1 MEYFQRVIIIILFL
15 LISLEAYSQ
24 SIYSEIRGQVF
35 IPDGDASG
43 VHVINLTK
51 NRVTITNRKGDF
63 QLEAQV
69 NDTISFSLIGYSN
82 SKLIVTEN
90 VIKGE
95 EIYIQLKE
103 TAIDL
108 EEVIV
113 KPFYLTGS
121 LKEDLID
128 QEKEISALSLN
139 LPNAD
144 VKIKTQT
151 ERKFY
156 TATDLDFQWN
166 SIKLDPI
173 MNAITGRTKMIK
185 NRLRLENERSKYDK
199 IYRNIDSTI
208 LIESFSIPGE
218 NLYEFYYYCKVDPK
232 FDSIIEFKN
241 YGKIYL
247 FMEKK
252 SLEYKRIHSK
262 DE

>member
-1 MEYFQRVIIIILFL
+1 M
-15 LISLEAYSQ
+15 YSQ
-24 SIYSEIRGQVF
+24 SIPAEIRGQVF
-35 IPDGDASG
+35 IEDSDASG
-43 VHVINLTK
+43 VHVINHSK
-51 NRVTITNRKGDF
+51 NRVTITNRKGEF

-69 NDTISFSLIGYSN
+69 NDTISFSLIGYGTR
-82 SKLIVTEN
+82 KLIVTDN
-90 VIKGE
+90 IAKGDE
-95 EIYIQLKE
+95 MYIQLE
-103 TAIDL
+103 ESAIDL

-128 QEKEISALSLN
+128 LEKEISASNLN

-144 VKIKTQT
+144 VKIKTQS

-156 TATDLDFQWN
+156 TATDWDFSLT

-173 MNAITGRTKMIK
+173 INAITGRTKMLK
-185 NRLRLENERSKYDK
+185 NRIRLENERAKYDK
-199 IYRNIDSTI
+199 IYQNIDSSI
-208 LIESFSIPGE
+208 LIESFNIPRE
-218 NLYEFYYYCKVDPK
+218 NLYEFYYFCEADSK
-232 FDSIIEFKN
+232 FDSIIEFNN

-252 SLEYKRIHSK
+252 SLEYKKIHSK